1 MAKSLNVMVGDRV
14 NVISPI
20 LEVLTPFG
28 PAPRIL
34 GFEVA
39 GIFATKMYEYDAR
52 FAYTTLDAA
61 RHFFMREPD
70 FVTGIHV
77 KLHDPNSV
85 GAVHR
90 MVKEELGEKF
100 ESKGWMERNQT
111 LFSALKLERVVAF
124 VVLAFIILV
133 ASFSIVNTLTMSV
146 IEKQKEIAILMTMGA
161 RAVGIMKLFLVQG
174 LMIGGF
180 GALIGGAGG
189 AATAWGIK
197 EFGLWIPDDVY
208 YIDSL
213 PVHLEGSDVLMVVL
227 AALLIVWD
235 FAVFPALRGS
245 QLQPVEGL
253 REG

>member
-1 MAKSLNVMVGDRV
+1 M
-14 NVISPI
+14 
-20 LEVLTPFG
+20 
-28 PAPRIL
+28 
-34 GFEVA
+34 
-39 GIFATKMYEYDAR
+39 
-52 FAYTTLDAA
+52 
-61 RHFFMREPD
+61 
-70 FVTGIHV
+70 
-77 KLHDPNSV
+77 
-85 GAVHR
+85 
-90 MVKEELGEKF
+90 
-100 ESKGWMERNQT
+100 
-111 LFSALKLERVVAF
+111 
-124 VVLAFIILV
+124 VLAFIILV

-161 RAVGIMKLFLVQG
+161 RGVGIMKLFLVQG

-180 GALIGGAGG
+180 GTVIGGGAG
-189 AATAWGIK
+189 ALTAWGLK

-213 PVHLEGSDVLMVVL
+213 PVHLEGADVLMVVL